1 MFEAL
6 SQVVSLQRRKP
17 KMSSQRFFV
26 ALPERHGVVGK
37 AEMMLKIVTLNPQG
51 PNILLVAEGPQT
63 LAFQL
68 VKLGEMP
75 TEPNKKITNPQTL
88 MSEAM
93 CFLQAV
99 TCEPRTLHPDPELC
113 YSTLFKNPRASIN
126 NQQEP

>member
-1 MFEAL
+1 MVPLQEGCLIGVGETHSEIGIRLYVMFEAL
-6 SQVVSLQRRKP
+6 SQVVSLQRRKQ

-37 AEMMLKIVTLNPQG
+37 AEMMLKIVTRNPQG

-75 TEPNKKITNPQTL
+75 KGAEEKNDKPPN
-88 MSEAM
+88 SH
-93 CFLQAV
+93 V
-99 TCEPRTLHPDPELC
+99 
-113 YSTLFKNPRASIN
+113 
-126 NQQEP
+126 